1 MELGKHLRELFRLR
15 LAVVVCF
22 ALASFAALTIT
33 YKVGLLPPKLEPR
46 ALEIASAKTEVLV
59 DTPKSTVLDLGQGAS
74 EFTGMTNRAVL
85 IGNVMVSAPVL
96 AFIARR
102 AGVPADVIRAQAPL
116 TPDFPRPLSGV
127 DEQKRTSDLVRST
140 DQYRLNIQTNPTVPV
155 LDIFAQAPSA
165 KAASTLA
172 NAAVDGMR
180 DYLREKARSQ
190 GTADSNTVR
199 LSQLGRATGVVING
213 GVRPQLA
220 ILSFL
225 IVFALSS
232 ATAMFVARVR
242 RGWELADGDEHRPGG
257 SPAQAR
263 RPADGAGSSA
273 GSADLAVP

>member
-15 LAVVVCF
+15 LAVVICF
-22 ALASFAALTIT
+22 ALASFAALTMT
-33 YKVGLLPPKLEPR
+33 YKVSLMPPRLEPR

-74 EFTGMTNRAVL
+74 EFAGMTNRAVL

-96 AFIARR
+96 AYIARR
-102 AGVPADVIRAQAPL
+102 AGVPAGVIRAQAPL

-140 DQYRLNIQTNPTVPV
+140 DQYRLNIQTNPTVPI
-155 LDIFAQAPSA
+155 LEIFAQAPSA
-165 KAASTLA
+165 EAASTLA
-172 NAAVDGMR
+172 NAAVDGLR
-180 DYLREKARSQ
+180 DYLQAKARSQ
-190 GTADSNTVR
+190 GTTDSDTVR
-199 LSQLGRATGVVING
+199 LAQLGRASGVVING

-242 RGWELADGDEHRPGG
+242 RGWELADGDEDGPREP
-257 SPAQAR
+257 PLQAR
-263 RPADGAGSSA
+263 RPADGNGSSA
-273 GSADLAVP
+273 GGADLAMR